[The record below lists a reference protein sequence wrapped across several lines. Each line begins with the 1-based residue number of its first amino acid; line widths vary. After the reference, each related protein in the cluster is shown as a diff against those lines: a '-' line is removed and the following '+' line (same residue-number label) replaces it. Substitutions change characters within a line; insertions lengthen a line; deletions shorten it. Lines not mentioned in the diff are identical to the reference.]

1 MCTPAPRMCAP
12 ARCAARWQ
20 RRAARW
26 QTSLQPST
34 SQVQACMPFCG
45 LAPRRCKLAHPSA
58 SLHDRAAG
66 LHVTPLA
73 CTSDV
78 HVYEKTRWLFDQFE
92 SPKIVFGPVGCVEHA
107 GKRLDDEGIRCVMVG
122 DGDGAVVLVFVAAVA
137 SFSAGEIES
146 ISFERFDEF
155 AGGDSARDQTVTS
168 TAGDSTSR
176 IAALGGIGFPSSRI
190 SSRMSLIASWI
201 RSRACS
207 LVSPHV

>member
-1 MCTPAPRMCAP
+1 
-12 ARCAARWQ
+12 
-20 RRAARW
+20 
-26 QTSLQPST
+26 
-34 SQVQACMPFCG
+34 MPFCG

-122 DGDGAVVLVFVAAVA
+122 DGDGAAVLVFVAAVA
-137 SFSAGEIES
+137 SFSAGEI
-146 ISFERFDEF
+146 DP
-155 AGGDSARDQTVTS
+155 SAS
-168 TAGDSTSR
+168 S
-176 IAALGGIGFPSSRI
+176 AL
-190 SSRMSLIASWI
+190 MN
-201 RSRACS
+201 SRAEIPRGIKQ
-207 LVSPHV
+207 SPVRRETQLQESQH